1 MEVYIDGIV
10 PVLKKHGMLERT
22 ILMSFD
28 WRSIVGIKQK
38 FPEARVGA
46 LIDETLVEMVEGIWN
61 KDWVTAAHSFGCEV
75 VCPHHGSINATGDAR
90 GTISQGHYIPFTTT
104 KLVEQA
110 HGLGMQVI
118 PWTVDDESTI
128 EKVIR

>member
-1 MEVYIDGIV
+1 
-10 PVLKKHGMLERT
+10 
-22 ILMSFD
+22 
-28 WRSIVGIKQK
+28 
-38 FPEARVGA
+38 
-46 LIDETLVEMVEGIWN
+46 MVEGIWN

-75 VCPHHGSINATGDAR
+75 VCPHHGSINATGDAG